1 MFSER
6 TNVNL
11 SNRLICYDINKLGD
25 QLKPLGMQVVLDNIW
40 KRIVPNRG
48 KKKRTWLYMDEIYL
62 MFNNEYSG
70 RFLYE
75 LYKRT
80 RKYGGIPTGITQN
93 VEDLFKSDI
102 ARSML
107 SNSQFI
113 TSEDAELY
121 IYFLCVLNCEFH
133 TFLNL

>member
-1 MFSER
+1 MQGSLSIFSEK

-11 SNRLICYDINKLGD
+11 NNRLVCYDINKLGD
-25 QLKPLGMQVVLDNIW
+25 QLKPLGMQVVLDNICN
-40 KRIVPNRG
+40 RIVANRG
-48 KKKRTWLYMDEIYL
+48 KKKTWLYMDEIYL

-75 LYKRT
+75 LYKRS

-93 VEDLFKSDI
+93 VKDLLKSDV

-113 TSEDAELY
+113 ILMDQEASDRKQLADIL
-121 IYFLCVLNCEFH
+121 
-133 TFLNL
+133 